1 MQKFKLINKTLYFP
15 EKEILVIGDLHLG
28 YEEMLKEQGIMFPF
42 NQLETTKKHIK
53 SILEKLKKQGCG
65 LKKIILL
72 GDIKH
77 YFNFQVGEKIS
88 VRAFLKFLS
97 NYVANQNIILIKGNH
112 DKIELDKKK
121 YYDFYIKDDIAFI
134 HGHKSFPKI
143 FDKKIKTIV
152 MGHLHPVALIKDPNG
167 IKKEKYKCFLIGKYK
182 KKEFIIVPSFFPL
195 VKGTAIND
203 LYNLEKGKKQ
213 FSIIPKNKLK
223 DFETFIIGKNKIY
236 NFGKFK
242 DLY

>member
-1 MQKFKLINKTLYFP
+1 MEFKLINKSLYLP

-28 YEEMLKEQGIMFPF
+28 YEEMLKAQGVMLPF
-42 NQLETTKKHIK
+42 NQLETTKKEIK
-53 SILEKLKKQGCG
+53 ETLEKLKKQGHG

-77 YFNFQVGEKIS
+77 HFNFNIEEKIS

-97 NYVANQNIILIKGNH
+97 NYVSNQNIILIKGNH

-134 HGHKSFPKI
+134 HGDRSFPEI
-143 FDKKIKTIV
+143 FDKKTKTIV
-152 MGHLHPVALIKDPNG
+152 MSHIHPAILLKDPKG

-182 KKEFIIVPSFFPL
+182 KKEFIVVPSFFPL
-195 VKGTAIND
+195 IAGTEINE
-203 LYNLEKGKKQ
+203 LYDSGKNKKD

-223 DFETFIIGKNKIY
+223 NFEIFIIGKNKVY

-242 DLY
+242 NLDL